1 MVVHLSSG
9 ECAVDK
15 SRQFAQELEWSNYA
29 RTAYFATVVPGVEV
43 RISSEVI
50 LITDP
55 EVPLVDGNH
64 AAMLRTTPDRADA
77 LIERIIKHFQDR
89 GLKPYVVLSP
99 NCTPDDLPQRLEAH
113 GFTQYGDPEHWLTL
127 KKPFYAEAIRGSS
140 KVTVREIGAEGIP
153 DFCRV
158 MVAAYNMPEEVLSI
172 LDRSF
177 RYINDL
183 PGIHNYVAYVNG
195 EPVGCASMFSY
206 LGYGASGSMG
216 MLPGVHH
223 TGAAF
228 ALFARGY
235 QDWKK
240 DGNKVMVFQ
249 TVLPKLE
256 RMLRIGG
263 CERVFTCTYYVLE

>member
-1 MVVHLSSG
+1 M
-9 ECAVDK
+9 DK
-15 SRQFAQELEWSNYA
+15 SRQFTLELEWSNYA
-29 RTAYFATVVPGVEV
+29 RTAYFATVVPGVQV

-55 EVPLVDGNH
+55 EMPMVDGNH

-77 LIERIIKHFQDR
+77 LIERIVKHFQDR
-89 GLKPYVVLSP
+89 GLKPYVVISP
-99 NCTPDDLPQRLEAH
+99 NCAPDDLPQRLTAH
-113 GFTQYGDPEHWLTL
+113 GFTQYGDPERWLTL
-127 KKPFYAEAIRGSS
+127 KKPFYVEAIRNWGNA
-140 KVTVREIGAEGIP
+140 TVREIGVEAIP

-158 MVAAYNMPEEVLSI
+158 MVAAYQMPEEALPI
-172 LDRSF
+172 LDRSL

-183 PGIHNYVAYVNG
+183 PGIHNYVAYLNG

-206 LGYGASGSMG
+206 GGYGALGSMG
-216 MLPGVHH
+216 MLPGVHQ

-228 ALFARGY
+228 ALAARGY

-249 TVLPKLE
+249 TVLPKME
-256 RMLRIGG
+256 RMLRIAG
-263 CERVFTCTYYVLE
+263 CEPVFTCTYYVLE